1 LVSSGKIIIFP
12 GVVWFVL
19 LLLRLRDLR
28 EEDQRE
34 KGTKEKMTTTIFE
47 SIFTNPRR
55 LHRF

>member
-1 LVSSGKIIIFP
+1 VSSGKIIIFP